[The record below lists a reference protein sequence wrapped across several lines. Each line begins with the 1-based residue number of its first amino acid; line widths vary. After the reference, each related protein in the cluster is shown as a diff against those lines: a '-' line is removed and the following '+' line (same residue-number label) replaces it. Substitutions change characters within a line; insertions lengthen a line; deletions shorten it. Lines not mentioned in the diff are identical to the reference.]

1 MVSYC
6 ICLPDK
12 ALSPLSTLRSSCHMF
27 EQNWTCFVPHKCSEY
42 SFWAECCKWR
52 DEASKI
58 CSDMLVK
65 RTHEGQFADL
75 GRVNLHLPFLL
86 LFWGSIS
93 QTGGN
98 GPLSKSK
105 SKVADDRQ
113 QKFSIIASSRFLA
126 HVIDWVFCET
136 QKAWTEPKVKPTL
149 LMVYWKH
156 SQVLEIYPNINS
168 YHLWKSQTN
177 QYALGTKCLPF
188 S

>member
-6 ICLPDK
+6 ICLPYK
-12 ALSPLSTLRSSCHMF
+12 ALSPLSTLHSSCHMF
-27 EQNWTCFVPHKCSEY
+27 EQNWTCFVPHKCSEH
-42 SFWAECCKWR
+42 SFWAGCCKWR
-52 DEASKI
+52 DGASKI
-58 CSDMLVK
+58 WSDMLGN
-65 RTHEGQFADL
+65 RAHGGQLA
-75 GRVNLHLPFLL
+75 RVNLHLPFLL
-86 LFWGSIS
+86 LFWGSLS
-93 QTGGN
+93 RAGGN
-98 GPLSKSK
+98 GLLNKSK
-105 SKVADDRQ
+105 GKVADDRQ

-126 HVIDWVFCET
+126 HVIDWVFWEA

-177 QYALGTKCLPF
+177 QYALRTKCRPF